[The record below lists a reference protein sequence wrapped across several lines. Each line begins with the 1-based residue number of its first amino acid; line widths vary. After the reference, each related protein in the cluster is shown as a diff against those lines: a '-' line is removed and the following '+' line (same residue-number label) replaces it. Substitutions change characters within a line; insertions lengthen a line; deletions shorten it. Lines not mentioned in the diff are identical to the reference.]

1 MLDGVATTRDGT
13 LKTSRGHNG
22 ESGGRDVGSHIG
34 ALVTLQREI
43 DEEPVIHGEVH
54 DDQHTR
60 DRRMTGRSRDRTE
73 SVSS

>member
-13 LKTSRGHNG
+13 LKTSRGHND

-43 DEEPVIHGEVH
+43 DEDPVIVVKCTITNANFWDELVMWIQDIGE
-54 DDQHTR
+54 
-60 DRRMTGRSRDRTE
+60 
-73 SVSS
+73 

>member
-13 LKTSRGHNG
+13 LKTSWGHNG
-22 ESGGRDVGSHIG
+22 ESGGRDVGSDIG

-54 DDQHTR
+54 EDQR
-60 DRRMTGRSRDRTE
+60 KLLRRQ
-73 SVSS
+73 

>member
-13 LKTSRGHNG
+13 LKTSWGHNG
-22 ESGGRDVGSHIG
+22 ESGGRDVGSDIG

-54 DDQHTR
+54 VNTR